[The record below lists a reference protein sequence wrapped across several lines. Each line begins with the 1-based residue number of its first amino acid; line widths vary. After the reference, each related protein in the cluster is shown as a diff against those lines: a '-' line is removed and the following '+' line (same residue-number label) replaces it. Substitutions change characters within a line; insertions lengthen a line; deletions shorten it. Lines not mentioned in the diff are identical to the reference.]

1 MVHYGRA
8 PSCNWDV
15 LPNCT
20 PQVPPPMSEDT
31 PIVKMKFNHPS
42 KNNMWSEN
50 VVYLCIPPKWV
61 FMYGKYAQ
69 LIILSGY
76 LVVPYLH
83 PKPDNYKTHQKKGN
97 ARFTRSLSQKRCMH
111 MPASQKRCRHVPAS
125 KLVTLVS
132 TSPAGNPITER

>member
-1 MVHYGRA
+1 M
-8 PSCNWDV
+8 
-15 LPNCT
+15 
-20 PQVPPPMSEDT
+20 E
-31 PIVKMKFNHPS
+31 
-42 KNNMWSEN
+42 KN
-50 VVYLCIPPKWV
+50 
-61 FMYGKYAQ
+61 AQ

-111 MPASQKRCRHVPAS
+111 MPAS

>member
-1 MVHYGRA
+1 MVG
-8 PSCNWDV
+8 P
-15 LPNCT
+15 LPVIGMSFQIVYPKCR
-20 PQVPPPMSEDT
+20 PPMSEDT

>member
-1 MVHYGRA
+1 MVG
-8 PSCNWDV
+8 P
-15 LPNCT
+15 LPVIGMSFQIVHPKCR
-20 PQVPPPMSEDT
+20 PPMSEDT

-50 VVYLCIPPKWV
+50 MVYLCIPPKWV
-61 FMYGKYAQ
+61 FMCGKNAQ

-111 MPASQKRCRHVPAS
+111 MPAS